1 MWAFRKNNNKKHWI
15 EFLALGLA
23 SDSQGIY
30 RYSWGRQWGKPW
42 ISLRSWKAHHSGLS
56 AGWYWAQY
64 WLFNRNMVLV
74 MGWYV
79 FSDSMFTLSSF
90 QFPKAELL
98 WGCTECPQNMVHLY
112 PLGNDSTTLSKVNFG
127 VHSSSLDG
135 LPSTQLVCR
144 CLPGIFIHHY
154 PGINFACLWWCFLF
168 PVSHNFHFLG
178 LLPLF
183 GGV

>member
-1 MWAFRKNNNKKHWI
+1 M
-15 EFLALGLA
+15 
-23 SDSQGIY
+23 D
-30 RYSWGRQWGKPW
+30 
-42 ISLRSWKAHHSGLS
+42 
-56 AGWYWAQY
+56 
-64 WLFNRNMVLV
+64 
-74 MGWYV
+74 WYV

-98 WGCTECPQNMVHLY
+98 WGCTECPQNMVHLC

-135 LPSTQLVCR
+135 FPSTQLLCR
-144 CLPGIFIHHY
+144 CLPGVFIHYY
-154 PGINFACLWWCFLF
+154 PGIPFACLWWCFLF

-183 GGV
+183 GGVSSSSFLRSGAWEVNTFSDFEYLKIILFYNLIWLIVFLGIEL